1 MNASLLTEERFIK
14 KVGMIAVIFVFMLTM
29 YTSLGIWLFNDS
41 KIFPN
46 VFINN
51 INVGGLTPSEAKL
64 KADERLKKQ
73 LDEFVI
79 QLVYGDNM
87 WDLNYK
93 DIDLHYLLDNSIE
106 NAYKVGRDKS
116 CVYGLKTIFSLRKK
130 PRIIKLESDYN
141 LAKIEDK
148 INEISKILDR
158 PPINAKIIREN
169 GNFVIIKEVLG
180 TEVDKKILRHSII
193 DAVNNFNSASINID
207 VKKIGPR
214 ITERNLND
222 IKDLVGESVT
232 RFNSQDKGRTENIKI
247 AANVINGTILMP
259 GEEFSFNDSIGPRS
273 AEAGY
278 KEASVIVDGEFTTGI
293 GGGVCQVSTTLYQ
306 AVLKSDVE
314 ITSRRNHGLPV
325 GYVPMGQDA
334 TIAYGYIDF
343 KFINNKEFPIY
354 IESFVKGGELHIKL
368 YSKKADNI
376 HIDLESEI
384 LEVIEPK
391 MQIKKD
397 ENMYL
402 SERKVSK
409 NGKRGYRVAT
419 YKVYLQEGQEV
430 RRKLISKD
438 YYPPRDGLIIEGT
451 KQEY

>member
-207 VKKIGPR
+207 VKKIRPR

-259 GEEFSFNDSIGPRS
+259 GEEFSFNDSTGPRS

-397 ENMYL
+397 ENMHL

-451 KQEY
+451 KQEH